1 MKTHTEGFKTNIQE
15 LGRELD
21 SVISYGDVILGNKE
35 LNSVNVIRNN
45 DLLKSLMKQLKIDS
59 NVSIDKGTTINYKLG
74 VKVNGAYEYI
84 NYGNFI
90 VENVEKQED
99 NLSYIITCYDKM
111 LLSMVDYVDLGI
123 TYPISIRDYIN
134 AICEY
139 LGIVFKNKN
148 DTFANYD
155 KMIQSERYLDSDG
168 NTLGYTFRDVFD
180 ELSQVTASIICIND
194 NDDELEIR
202 YPNETNDEIDEEFLK
217 DINVKFGEKYG
228 PVNSL
233 VLSRS
238 ANSDNIYI
246 KDDENIKQNGLCEL
260 RISDNQIMNL
270 NDREQ
275 FLEGIFDK
283 VKGLEFYIN
292 DFASTGIC
300 YYDIYDF
307 YNIRIADK
315 VYKCLMLNDEIE
327 VSQGLVENVF
337 TDMPE
342 ISQTDY
348 SMADK
353 TDRKINQAIILV
365 DKQNAEIKLYVKKDD
380 LINQININKEAIE
393 LIGNRLIV
401 QANNLEI
408 KEDGTLICD
417 NATIRNGQL
426 ILEDDGTS
434 NNAAISIKNTNRTYK
449 NVEYRMDLSSSV
461 ITAVMP
467 KDFKVPQENIDLI
480 LFASDTLYYIS
491 VKCEPLGSSDFTQ
504 AYNFSFYVT
513 NKGGTYNEVFYNET
527 LDLIDNKSVVNI
539 NKELTLPDDFGTL
552 NSGNPSN
559 FKEYLKKVIVDAG
572 YTYYKANGI
581 SAKIYSTYKYTNAD
595 LIRCQY
601 LIIHPNEI
609 TPEDLEFYDAN
620 KDGKLSIA
628 DMLIIMKNGG
638 LNNFSED
645 NPGELIL
652 DTNASSDNLAFKD
665 ANGNIVAS
673 VGINGINAMARS
685 NLGKYFGKVDLVQNC
700 TFIENAPNEI
710 GYWLDGSVIKRK
722 SYVLEN
728 VEFSGTNTNILGIE
742 IVDLSEVI
750 RIYGTALNANGTWV
764 PINMP
769 YGNSYVSCMYSTTNG
784 FEARSAWNWQKANI
798 VIEYI

>member
-1 MKTHTEGFKTNIQE
+1 MKTHTEGYKNNIQE

-21 SVISYGDVILGNKE
+21 SVISYGDVILGNEE

-59 NVSIDKGTTINYKLG
+59 NVSIDKGTIINYKLG
-74 VKVNGAYEYI
+74 VKVNDSYEYI

-111 LLSMVDYVDLGI
+111 LLSMVDYVNLEI

-134 AICEY
+134 AICEH

-155 KMIQSERYLDSDG
+155 KMIQNERYLDSDG

-246 KDDENIKQNGLCEL
+246 KDNESIEQNGLCEL

-270 NDREQ
+270 NDRDQ
-275 FLEGIFDK
+275 FLEGIFEK

-292 DFASTGIC
+292 DFVSTGIC
-300 YYDIYDF
+300 YYDICDF
-307 YNIRIADK
+307 YNVRIANK

-342 ISQTDY
+342 ISETDY

-365 DKQNAEIKLYVKKDD
+365 DKQNAEIKLYVKKDE
-380 LINQININKEAIE
+380 LINQININEKAIE

-401 QANNLEI
+401 QADNLEI
-408 KEDGTLICD
+408 KGDGTLICN

-426 ILEDDGTS
+426 ILEDDGS
-434 NNAAISIKNTNRTYK
+434 ENNASISIKNTNRTYK

-467 KDFKVPQENIDLI
+467 EDFEVPQESIDLI
-480 LFASDTLYYIS
+480 LFASETLYYIS
-491 VKCEPLGSSDFTQ
+491 VKCEPLGSSGFTQ
-504 AYNFSFYVT
+504 AYDFSFYVT
-513 NKGGTYNEVFYNET
+513 NEDGTYNEVFYNET
-527 LDLIDNKSVVNI
+527 LDLIENKSTIYI
-539 NKELTLPDDFGTL
+539 NKELTLPDDFGIL
-552 NSGNPSN
+552 NSGNPSD
-559 FKEYLKKVIVDAG
+559 FKAYLKKVIVDAG

-581 SAKIYSTYKYTNAD
+581 SAKIYSTLKYTNAD

-601 LIIHPNEI
+601 LINHPNKI
-609 TPEDLEFYDAN
+609 TPEDLEFFDAN
-620 KDGKLSIA
+620 KDGRLSVA
-628 DMLIIMKNGG
+628 DMLIIMNNGG

-665 ANGNIVAS
+665 ADGNIVAS

-685 NLGKYFGKVDLVQNC
+685 NMGEYLGKVDLVQNC
-700 TFIENAPNEI
+700 TYVENAPNEI
-710 GYWLDGSVIKRK
+710 GYWIDGSKIKRR
-722 SYVLEN
+722 SFVFEDI
-728 VEFSGTNTNILGIE
+728 EFSSTNTNILGNKIDDLQE
-742 IVDLSEVI
+742 II
-750 RIYGTALNANGTWV
+750 AIYGTALNQNGAWV

-769 YGNSYVSCMYSTTNG
+769 YGNNYVACMYSTRNG
-784 FEARSAWNWQKANI
+784 IEARSAWTWVKANI